1 MSAGPELSVVV
12 PTLDEAGHLP
22 GLLTDLQ
29 PILEGR
35 LPGEVEVVVVDGG
48 SADETV
54 ALARKAGARTV
65 RAPSGR
71 GRQLRAGA
79 DDAEGRW
86 LFFVHADCRLDD
98 EARSALDAFLS
109 AADERDFAHFDF
121 ALDGDDFIHRFI
133 ELGQDIRERWLG
145 LVYGD
150 QGLVVSRSL
159 YEAVGGCPDW
169 PLMED
174 VGIIRRLSEK
184 GRRVTLDARM
194 VTSDRRYAEE
204 GGIGRWMR
212 NVALMCLFSLGVPPR
227 RLTRWYRP
235 RRGGRQPVP
244 AGRDGG
250 PNHVVGVFAKA
261 PVEGR
266 VKTRLAADVGDAR
279 AVEIY
284 RAMGRSTLDA
294 LRGGSYRLIVF
305 GTPADPDSL
314 TSIADW
320 LSRDGIEVKAQS
332 GGDLGRRMANAA
344 EDVLAEAKAVVIVGT
359 DIPGIDEAT
368 VTEAFRRLRDH
379 DVVIGPATDGGY
391 YLVGLSC
398 PRPELFEGIEWSTS
412 RVLAQTLDRI
422 TSHGLSVALLE
433 EKSDVDTVDDL
444 SAAFRAGMA
453 REA

>member
-12 PTLDEAGHLP
+12 PTLDEAEHLP

-29 PILEGR
+29 PILGGR
-35 LPGEVEVVVVDGG
+35 RPGGVEVVVVDGG
-48 SADETV
+48 SSDETV

-65 RAPSGR
+65 LASSGR

-79 DDAEGRW
+79 DAAEGKW

-109 AADERDFAHFDF
+109 AADEDDFAHFDF

-133 ELGQDIRERWLG
+133 EFGQDLRERWLS

-159 YEAVGGCPDW
+159 YEAAGGYPDW

-174 VGIIRRLSEK
+174 VGIVRRLSEK
-184 GRRVTLDARM
+184 GRRVPLDARL

-204 GGIGRWMR
+204 GGIGRWIR
-212 NVALMCLFSLGVPPR
+212 NVALMSLFRLGVPPH
-227 RLTRWYRP
+227 RLARWYRP
-235 RRGGRQPVP
+235 RRGGRQPP
-244 AGRDGG
+244 SARRHEG
-250 PNHVVGVFAKA
+250 PDRVVGVFAKA

-266 VKTRLAADVGDAR
+266 VKTRLAADVGGPR

-284 RAMGRSTLDA
+284 RAIGRSTLDA

-305 GTPADPDSL
+305 GSPADPDSL

-320 LSRDGIEVKAQS
+320 LGRDGIEVRAQS
-332 GGDLGRRMANAA
+332 DGDLGRRMAKAT
-344 EDVLAEAKAVVIVGT
+344 EDVLTEAAAVVIVGT
-359 DIPGIDEAT
+359 DIPGIDEAI

-391 YLVGLSC
+391 YLVGLSS

-412 RVLAQTLDRI
+412 LVLPQTLDRI
-422 TSHGLSVALLE
+422 AGRGLSVALLE
-433 EKSDVDTVDDL
+433 EKTDVDTVDDL

-453 REA
+453 RKA